1 MNISDIML
9 ATAKGRPTRVLM
21 HSQEGWGKTWLA
33 AHFPN
38 TVWIAPEDGFPRDL
52 PMQPHIIPVRKW
64 LDMFA
69 AVDML
74 ITQPHNF
81 LTLVIDTVDWIEPL
95 LHAFV
100 LARDS
105 GRETEMNKKGRILE
119 SIEDYGYGK
128 GYIAADEE
136 WRRFVEKLKEL
147 QARRNMHI
155 VFLAHSQ
162 VKKFNNPQ
170 GEDFDRWQPKMHERI
185 TRVCVE
191 WCETVLFGFYD
202 LAAGKIGD
210 EKRAKGISEGK
221 RLVGLRY
228 SAMYDA
234 KNRLG
239 LPPVVEMT
247 DTGAFV
253 GYLLGQHMPHASA
266 DVEPVAPPTN
276 VAPYANEKQAD
287 AVRAANDR
295 DPTDTG
301 RMLSAAEHRAAREQ
315 QQERQKPEPIV
326 DMRPGPLEH
335 AQGVVRVSQSNADTP
350 AQAEARMFNDPP
362 KPHHRP
368 KEPDIDAKLLAD
380 LTRAQ
385 SMANAK
391 DAAFGANVAT
401 WCKQAN
407 GDHNKLRS
415 IINHVEQQCG
425 GAA

>member
-33 AHFPN
+33 AHFPS

-52 PMQPHIIPVRKW
+52 PMQPAIIPVRTW
-64 LDMFA
+64 GDLFA
-69 AVDML
+69 AVKML
-74 ITQPHNF
+74 IEQPHNF
-81 LTLVIDTVDWIEPL
+81 LTLVIDTVDWLEPL
-95 LHAFV
+95 LHRYV
-100 LARDS
+100 LDRDT
-105 GRETEMNKKGRILE
+105 GRETELNKKGRALE

-136 WRRFVEKLKEL
+136 WRRFIEALKEL
-147 QARRNMHI
+147 QARRGMH
-155 VFLAHSQ
+155 VVLLAHSM

-191 WCETVLFGFYD
+191 WVETVLFGFYD

-247 DTGAFV
+247 DTAAFV
-253 GYLLGQHMPHASA
+253 GYLLGQHMPHAA
-266 DVEPVAPPTN
+266 ANTEPVAPAFEPLASKARPDL
-276 VAPYANEKQAD
+276 VEAGERIA
-287 AVRAANDR
+287 RDR

-301 RMLSAAEHRAAREQ
+301 RMMSSAEHRAAREQ
-315 QQERQKPEPIV
+315 QQQRQKPEPI
-326 DMRPGPLEH
+326 
-335 AQGVVRVSQSNADTP
+335 AAP
-350 AQAEARMFNDPP
+350 AAPEPAPAKPP
-362 KPHHRP
+362 RATKPA
-368 KEPDIDAKLLAD
+368 EPDIDQKLLAD

-385 SMANAK
+385 SMATAK
-391 DAAFGANVAT
+391 DATFGANVAT
-401 WCKQAN
+401 WCKQAA
-407 GDHNKLRS
+407 GDPNKLRS
-415 IINHVEQQCG
+415 IITHVEQQCG